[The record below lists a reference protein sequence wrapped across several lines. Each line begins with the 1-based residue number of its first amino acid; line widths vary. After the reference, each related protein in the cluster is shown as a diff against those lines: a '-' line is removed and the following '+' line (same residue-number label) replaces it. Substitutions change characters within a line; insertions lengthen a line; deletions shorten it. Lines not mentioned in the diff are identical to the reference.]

1 MKQYQNPKPWK
12 VRLILVFFGA
22 VVVAMG
28 FYAIERDRW
37 ALTDTNPPPGIAGI
51 EPTLWVTLMGLF
63 LVFVGICPWEPFK
76 ARRSKTKGKP
86 RGKAARRTKN
96 LAASPRRMAR
106 AGRARQT
113 VT

>member
-1 MKQYQNPKPWK
+1 MKQYQNPKPWR

-37 ALTDTNPPPGIAGI
+37 SITDTNPPPAIAGI

-63 LVFVGICPWEPFK
+63 LVFVGICPWEPFG
-76 ARRSKTKGKP
+76 ARRGKTKGKSK
-86 RGKAARRTKN
+86 RKAARRTKN
-96 LAASPRRMAR
+96 FAASPRRIAH
-106 AGRARQT
+106 AGRVRRA